1 MYINKMLKSYVN
13 TLNMLPK
20 LYYREHNK
28 KTIYDQK
35 INFIFLIQNL

>member
-20 LYYREHNK
+20 LYYREHNNK
-28 KTIYDQK
+28 KQFMTK
-35 INFIFLIQNL
+35 K